1 MMQVDCSQSVSNECT
16 SSIEQLNES
25 KSDTTSLSSSA
36 DNQASSESHNAY
48 ETIKQ
53 AQSVISCLTERCD
66 ELERM
71 TDGIPMLQKEI
82 RSQIDQSMQMIQRAL
97 TERREFLLGELDAV
111 LSSRNETITKM
122 RTEFETRLQR
132 LSSHVD
138 LLKRLAQMSPSST
151 SSQSTPQGS
160 SNHPTRN
167 IALVKHKQEIEKILL
182 LPVPLHPSEYDTMS
196 FFPTELDQL
205 LSMVRCVGVIGLTS
219 IDAGKTTLAKD
230 PDDEFSPIRR
240 CLLNEEVR
248 IDIITRDNMGR
259 CITNPTSK
267 EFTATLH
274 SRNDYITEVRI
285 SDINDA
291 ERTGNPLSNYPSR
304 EQLTN
309 IPTAL
314 QVAYRIS
321 TPGAYDLG
329 IKLYGEHIQGSPY
342 MIYARAPCT
351 PDVRSWLETIREISE
366 APRRR
371 HTVLVSRRR
380 CKSAPSFSAAGDKL
394 GALADINVIGRGDY
408 LFSIGTK
415 GRGEGEFA
423 NPTGVCVTRENKVL
437 VADSNNASI
446 QIFNTQAQF
455 LFRIGEYGYHP
466 GQLMRPMDV
475 AETINGNYLV
485 SDFELHCVT
494 VYSPTGTYIS
504 RFGQRY
510 LSGPKGIIAD
520 RNGRILVVDQKSCML
535 CIFKPTGK
543 FINRFGAR
551 GSGDNQF
558 TNPFSVAVN
567 SQDEIYVSDYAQH
580 AIKVFDQNGLYL
592 FRFGE
597 HGMEP
602 GMLHAPTGLAFDK
615 QDNLFVSDWGNNR
628 VQVFD
633 ALGNFQRVISSAFEP
648 FNGPQGLT
656 FHTPTQRLFVTD
668 PGNYCVKVFQPE
680 MNAKGK
686 KNDEKS
692 MENLNEQCRLS
703 SENPSLAQ

>member
-1 MMQVDCSQSVSNECT
+1 V
-16 SSIEQLNES
+16 
-25 KSDTTSLSSSA
+25 
-36 DNQASSESHNAY
+36 
-48 ETIKQ
+48 
-53 AQSVISCLTERCD
+53 
-66 ELERM
+66 
-71 TDGIPMLQKEI
+71 
-82 RSQIDQSMQMIQRAL
+82 
-97 TERREFLLGELDAV
+97 
-111 LSSRNETITKM
+111 
-122 RTEFETRLQR
+122 
-132 LSSHVD
+132 
-138 LLKRLAQMSPSST
+138 
-151 SSQSTPQGS
+151 
-160 SNHPTRN
+160 
-167 IALVKHKQEIEKILL
+167 
-182 LPVPLHPSEYDTMS
+182 
-196 FFPTELDQL
+196 
-205 LSMVRCVGVIGLTS
+205 
-219 IDAGKTTLAKD
+219 
-230 PDDEFSPIRR
+230 
-240 CLLNEEVR
+240 
-248 IDIITRDNMGR
+248 
-259 CITNPTSK
+259 
-267 EFTATLH
+267 FT
-274 SRNDYITEVRI
+274 
-285 SDINDA
+285 
-291 ERTGNPLSNYPSR
+291 
-304 EQLTN
+304 
-309 IPTAL
+309 
-314 QVAYRIS
+314 
-321 TPGAYDLG
+321 
-329 IKLYGEHIQGSPY
+329 
-342 MIYARAPCT
+342 
-351 PDVRSWLETIREISE
+351 
-366 APRRR
+366 
-371 HTVLVSRRR
+371 
-380 CKSAPSFSAAGDKL
+380 
-394 GALADINVIGRGDY
+394 
-408 LFSIGTK
+408 
-415 GRGEGEFA
+415 
-423 NPTGVCVTRENKVL
+423 
-437 VADSNNASI
+437 
-446 QIFNTQAQF
+446 TQAQF

-668 PGNYCVKVFQPE
+668 PGNYCVKVFQPQL
-680 MNAKGK
+680 NAKS
-686 KNDEKS
+686 EKPEEKA
-692 MENLNEQCRLS
+692 MENVNEQCGVG
-703 SENPSLAQ
+703 SEHLSLAQ